1 MIVLVAG
8 SILFAHR
15 LMTTDWTLRP
25 EVKRSPRPVSGNGNA
40 GFIATPPPSFVG
52 QGGWV
57 LSALPSCFTQQSAK
71 EGPSRL
77 LAADVPPAAARIAP
91 GSSLRRGPCVV
102 QVRADDIWVIRGRDR
117 LRVPPLAEL
126 FNTPDGLTL
135 VYRHGDRTEIRV
147 Y

>member
-1 MIVLVAG
+1 VIVVVVG

-15 LMTTDWTLRP
+15 MLAANRAFHP
-25 EVKRSPRPVSGNGNA
+25 AAARSRAPVSGNGNA
-40 GFIATPPPSFVG
+40 GFVATPSPSFVG

-57 LSALPSCFTQQSAK
+57 LSALPACFTQQSSK
-71 EGPSRL
+71 EGPSAL
-77 LAADVPPAAARIAP
+77 LTADVPPAAARIAP
-91 GSSLRRGPCVV
+91 GSTLRRGPCLV
-102 QVRADDIWVIRGRDR
+102 QVREDDIWVTRGPDR

-126 FNTPDGLTL
+126 FRTRAGLTL